1 MKLFTINGVYT
12 KRLQHYNVGVYMYL
26 CGKSARNILLFV
38 SFCFCFFF
46 FSAGLCIDEDIPN
59 DVHTVGATMS
69 ENGSSTKCPLKA
81 PDSDQTF
88 KRAEQPTQRPPLRP
102 VVENEG
108 TPSKM
113 QVKYEVK
120 FDNAKDKES
129 VSSRGFALALDWL
142 TKWWKKE
149 DTPTMTHDVCL
160 DKKEKGMSSKFRS
173 PFSRWFWRGSD
184 NGETNVHGEG
194 EPNMIKSKG

>member
-1 MKLFTINGVYT
+1 MVFTQR
-12 KRLQHYNVGVYMYL
+12 RLQHYNVGVYMYL
-26 CGKSARNILLFV
+26 RGKSARNFLLFV
-38 SFCFCFFF
+38 NFCFVF

-81 PDSDQTF
+81 PDGDQTF

-120 FDNAKDKES
+120 FDNAKDKEG
-129 VSSRGFALALDWL
+129 VSSRGFALAFDWL
-142 TKWWKKE
+142 TRWWRRE
-149 DTPTMTHDVCL
+149 DTPTMTHGVCL

-184 NGETNVHGEG
+184 NGETNVHGET
-194 EPNMIKSKG
+194 EPNMTKSKG